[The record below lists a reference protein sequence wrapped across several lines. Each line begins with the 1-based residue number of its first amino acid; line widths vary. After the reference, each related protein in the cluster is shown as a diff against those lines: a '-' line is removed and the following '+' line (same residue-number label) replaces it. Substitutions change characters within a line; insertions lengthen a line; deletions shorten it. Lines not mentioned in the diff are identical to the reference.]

1 MAQRNSWVLC
11 PAHRNCAKCQK
22 TLQSYKAKAN
32 KHSYNAQRTK
42 YALMCFLEGNTAEHT
57 LLTDCGPNGN
67 ELDPNPVPLDEDI
80 SFPDTEEGIKEKK
93 ENELYMCGVCN
104 EKMVKV
110 GHRKPIIYN
119 CGHSNCAPC
128 FNGWCETKH
137 AEGKTDIPCPYCR
150 TTITKAIRLFV

>member
-1 MAQRNSWVLC
+1 MSQRNSWVLC

-42 YALMCFLEGNTAEHT
+42 YALMCFLEGNTA
-57 LLTDCGPNGN
+57 
-67 ELDPNPVPLDEDI
+67 LDEDI
-80 SFPDTEEGIKEKK
+80 SFPDTEEGIKAKK
-93 ENELYMCGVCN
+93 DNELYMCGVCN

-128 FNGWCETKH
+128 FNDWCRTKH
-137 AEGKTDIPCPYCR
+137 ESGITDIPCPYCR
-150 TTITKAIRLFV
+150 STITKAIRLFV